1 MAICQGPT
9 WECGGVGFIGSLV
22 AVEENL
28 FVGGGAGN
36 ELAMQVSSVPRVC
49 EGAEHSSAWKYVG
62 WRLVARV
69 FDDSLG

>member
-49 EGAEHSSAWKYVG
+49 EGEEHSSACNDVG
-62 WRLVARV
+62 WRLIGRD